1 MSESL
6 VARWLVEES
15 TIATRGLGGGERL
28 ADGSAT
34 VLEVTVE
41 TDRSSG
47 ADARAIDAALAFGA
61 EGSMASAEQM
71 VLPEASEG
79 VVGHAIRPPSPQV

>member
-1 MSESL
+1 MPESL

-34 VLEVTVE
+34 VPEVTTE
-41 TDRSSG
+41 TAGSLG
-47 ADARAIDAALAFGA
+47 AEARAVDAALMFGA
-61 EGSMASAEQM
+61 EGPM
-71 VLPEASEG
+71 VLVEHTTLPKESEG
-79 VVGHAIRPPSPQV
+79 VLGHAIQPSSP